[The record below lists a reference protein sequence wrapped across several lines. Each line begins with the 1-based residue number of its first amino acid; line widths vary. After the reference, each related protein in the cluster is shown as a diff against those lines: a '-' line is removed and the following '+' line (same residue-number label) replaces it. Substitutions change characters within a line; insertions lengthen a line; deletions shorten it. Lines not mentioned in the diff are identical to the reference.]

1 MYRISERGEAFNYR
15 FQNLNKTIVNT
26 LEPKRTQLVAQIVKL
41 DARLDEIKS
50 VSGVIERDIKH
61 EYAGVIERLKSAEGV
76 KIAVLTHDLAEIQND
91 ITRIDEC
98 LMFMEEMC

>member
-1 MYRISERGEAFNYR
+1 MHSDYNI
-15 FQNLNKTIVNT
+15 
-26 LEPKRTQLVAQIVKL
+26 
-41 DARLDEIKS
+41 
-50 VSGVIERDIKH
+50 IKH